1 MTLRN
6 FFCEPLLILHYSTYY
21 LTKFSNMNNI
31 MAALLLH
38 VQN

>member
-1 MTLRN
+1 
-6 FFCEPLLILHYSTYY
+6 LLILHYSTYY

>member
-1 MTLRN
+1 MTMRN
-6 FFCEPLLILHYSTYY
+6 FFCEPLLILNYY
-21 LTKFSNMNNI
+21 FTKFSNMNNI